1 MILLLGM
8 PSQTIILTIAEDTEF
23 NNTDGSMLYFS
34 EGKDL
39 ADLQVIKQTKNFIA
53 TELKKT
59 VSFTIPIN
67 SISLLKTE
75 ENYDLFSIENID
87 TTGQAGNPT
96 TYVTSATIILEQNV
110 EIIGVEIYD
119 GTYIEIENIINL
131 APRKKPYI
139 WHPKAN
145 NDDLFQKNIEIYSED
160 AWYPKKTV
168 SYVHGGFKDFPF

>member
-1 MILLLGM
+1 MKREIIGICIISMMLLLGI
-8 PSQTIILTIAEDTEF
+8 PGQTIILTIAEDTEF

-39 ADLQVIKQTKNFIA
+39 ANLQVIKQTKNFIA

-96 TYVTSATIILEQNV
+96 TYVTSATVILEKNV
-110 EIIGVEIYD
+110 EIRGVEIYD
-119 GTYIEIENIINL
+119 GTYIEIKNIINL

-139 WHPKAN
+139 VKVRN
-145 NDDLFQKNIEIYSED
+145 NRTSLLL
-160 AWYPKKTV
+160 
-168 SYVHGGFKDFPF
+168 